1 METMET
7 AVVGTDDLHIFETLG
22 AETEAMGYEAVWT
35 SNGVEL
41 IEEIGRQCPAVVFID
56 ASIPVI
62 GAYGCCSELR
72 RDRTL
77 PQNLPIFLLTDDEI
91 NPFILLRF
99 GFSGTFPKRHGFYD
113 LREFLAHNV
122 WK

>member
-1 METMET
+1 MDT
-7 AVVGTDDLHIFETLG
+7 AVVATDDQHLFETLG
-22 AETEAMGYEAVWT
+22 AEAEALGYEAVWT
-35 SNGVEL
+35 ANGLEL
-41 IEEIGRQCPAVVFID
+41 IEEIGRKCPGLVFID

-77 PQNLPIFLLTDDEI
+77 PENLPIFLLTDDETS
-91 NPFILLRF
+91 PHILVRF
-99 GFSGTFPKRHGFYD
+99 GFSGNFPKRHGYFD
-113 LREFLAHNV
+113 LREFLAQNV

>member
-1 METMET
+1 MDS
-7 AVVGTDDLHIFETLG
+7 AVVGTDDVDLFRTLG
-22 AETEAMGYEAVWT
+22 AEAEALGYEAVWT
-35 SNGVEL
+35 ANGLDL
-41 IEEIGRQCPAVVFID
+41 IEEIGHRCPGVVFID

-77 PQNLPIFLLTDDEI
+77 PKELPIFLLTDDETS
-91 NPFILLRF
+91 PMILVRF
-99 GFSGTFPKRHGFYD
+99 GFSGNFPKRHGFFD
-113 LREFLAHNV
+113 LREFLARNV